1 MGIYETIL
9 ARRTIRKFKQEKID
23 DSILKKLLN
32 AARHAP
38 SAANIQPIKY
48 IIVNDEEKVN
58 EVFKHVK
65 WAAYIAPHGT
75 PSENEK
81 PVAFI
86 IILIDT
92 EIKRSDYE
100 LDVGAAA
107 QNIFLA
113 AWEEGIGTCWMGAVN
128 RDAVRKALN
137 IDNRYIINTVIA
149 LGYMA
154 EAPVVEDENGSI
166 KYYKDEKGVLHVPK
180 RKLDDIIL
188 KL

>member
-9 ARRTIRKFKQEKID
+9 ARRTIRKFKQEKIQ
-23 DSILKKLLN
+23 DSTLRKLIN

-38 SAANIQPIKY
+38 SAANMQPIKY
-48 IIVNDEEKVN
+48 IVLNDEEKVN
-58 EVFKHVK
+58 EVFKYVK

-92 EIKRSDYE
+92 EIKKSGYE

-107 QNIFLA
+107 QNIMLA
-113 AWEEGIGTCWMGAVN
+113 AWEEGIGTCWIASVD

-137 IDNRYIINTVIA
+137 IDERYMINSVIA

-154 EAPVVEDENGSI
+154 
-166 KYYKDEKGVLHVPK
+166 
-180 RKLDDIIL
+180 
-188 KL
+188 